1 MIINKKYF
9 AQYSIVPINFDQTE
23 IQQYIDIAAK
33 IWLIPILGQDLYDEI
48 EEQVENNEL
57 SEENATLLTDGGV
70 WQYLCY
76 ATCYEGLPFL
86 WANVT
91 ETGITLGHSDNSD
104 SITLKDL
111 NYVQQHL
118 RKQTE
123 VLKDMLIKW
132 LCERQDSFPLF
143 DGKCI
148 CDCGCGCSSDSCC
161 GGTKGKLNKPNP
173 LMGVYSTLPKCDN
186 IK

>member
-91 ETGITLGHSDNSD
+91 EIGITLGHSDNSD

-123 VLKDMLIKW
+123 VLKDYLIKY
-132 LCERQDSFPLF
+132 LCERQQSFPLF
-143 DGKCI
+143 DTKI
-148 CDCGCGCSSDSCC
+148 CDCNCKCGNSC
-161 GGTKGKLNKPNP
+161 GVPNGTLNKPNA
-173 LMGVYSTLPKCDN
+173 YQQIWSSLPKCTD